1 MAGSQACGVP
11 EMTARA
17 VHIVT
22 FHIVTFL
29 CVYFFAWGP
38 CAYAD
43 KRVAL
48 VIGNSEYATQM
59 RLLNPRNDA
68 QDMAD
73 ALKSLGFEVF
83 LRVDADQ
90 QSFTRALEDF
100 TRAVAGADIGLFFY
114 AGHGMQYYGSN
125 YLMPV
130 GARLQDEVSV
140 RFELIPLDEIQR
152 ALDRS
157 AGVRILILDACR
169 NNPLA
174 AELTRSM
181 RASNRDASIPRG
193 LARIEQARGTV
204 VAYSTQ
210 ANEIAED
217 GSARNSPFTRAL
229 LENLREPGLEIGAMF
244 RKVAARVYETTHGKQ
259 VPELSIS
266 LLSEVFLNRN
276 ETDAQVWGRVRAA
289 NDLAGIRDFID
300 RFPNSFYAADARM
313 RLDMLDREVRAR
325 QQIETVEQARREAE
339 ARIAALT
346 QQTQPPTAAAGN
358 ATASPAA
365 TPPPHREPQGPPV
378 AAINPDQPPAI
389 NPAMNEG
396 QLVVAIKMELNRL
409 GCYFAPV
416 DSNWQAPALRKA
428 IADFAARTRQAK
440 LPDGPAPEF
449 LEDLKARSGRVC
461 APDCGPR
468 ERESNGRCVAKTCAE
483 TELLD
488 RGGNCVP
495 RGQVKPGRPA
505 VAGGAPQPH
514 PTETLP
520 TRRAGRGSCFN
531 FNGRPY
537 CE

>member
-1 MAGSQACGVP
+1 
-11 EMTARA
+11 
-17 VHIVT
+17 
-22 FHIVTFL
+22 
-29 CVYFFAWGP
+29 
-38 CAYAD
+38 
-43 KRVAL
+43 
-48 VIGNSEYATQM
+48 M

-68 QDMAD
+68 QDMAN
-73 ALKSLGFEVF
+73 ALKSLGFEVL

-100 TRAVAGADIGLFFY
+100 TRAVVGADIGLFFY
-114 AGHGMQYYGSN
+114 AGHGMQYNGSN

-157 AGVRILILDACR
+157 AGVKILILDACR

-181 RASNRDASIPRG
+181 RASNRDASISRG

-217 GSARNSPFTRAL
+217 GTARNSPFTRAL
-229 LENLREPGLEIGAMF
+229 LDNLREPGLEIGAMF

-276 ETDAQVWGRVRAA
+276 ETDAQVWSRVRAV
-289 NDLAGIRDFID
+289 NDPAGIRDFLD
-300 RFPNSFYAADARM
+300 RFPTSFYAADARM
-313 RLDMLDREVRAR
+313 RLDMLDREARAR
-325 QQIETVEQARREAE
+325 REIETVEQARREAE

-346 QQTQPPTAAAGN
+346 QQTQTPTAEAGGAAI
-358 ATASPAA
+358 PAA
-365 TPPPHREPQGPPV
+365 TPPERREPQGPPV
-378 AAINPDQPPAI
+378 AAINPHQPPAK
-389 NPAMNEG
+389 NPGMNEG
-396 QLVVAIKMELNRL
+396 QLVVAIKTELNRL

-416 DSNWQAPALRKA
+416 DSNWRAPALRKA
-428 IADFAARTRQAK
+428 MADFATRTHRAK

-449 LEDLKARSGRVC
+449 LEDLKAHSGRVC
-461 APDCGPR
+461 MPDCGPR
-468 ERESNGRCVAKTCAE
+468 ERESNGQCIAKTCAA
-483 TELLD
+483 TEVLD
-488 RGGNCVP
+488 RDGNCVP
-495 RGQVKPGRPA
+495 RGGPKPARPA
-505 VAGGAPQPH
+505 VASSAQRPH
-514 PTETLP
+514 PTETPP